1 MIPRN
6 EHGDEGHS
14 TKTGRNV
21 AMMREDSLILP
32 STALERVKET
42 NDLFRDI

>member
-14 TKTGRNV
+14 TKIVRNV
-21 AMMREDSLILP
+21 AMTREDSLILP
-32 STALERVKET
+32 STALERVKEA